1 MNFAQLEYF
10 LAVAQSKNFS
20 HAAENSY
27 VSQSSLSKQ
36 IKALEKELGVE
47 LFVRSSAGVSLTPA
61 GEMFLRF
68 AGKTHRDYE
77 TVLLSLGRY
86 SAGAHLRVRLGALPL
101 MGAYDLDSALAGFQI
116 DNMSTQIDLF
126 EREQA
131 NLLRRLEM
139 DQVDVA
145 IIRTDNLS
153 RDEYDWVT
161 LVRDEIV
168 IVCSNHHPL
177 ARAHR
182 IPLGELKDERFV
194 MLDPQSALYTIF
206 CEECRKEGFFPNIIF
221 MYARP
226 RPLVSAVK
234 RDIGISALPQGLT
247 HIKDEAALCCVP
259 LQRPLYTEIGLVFRK
274 DQRLTPWADK
284 FVKFFASAY
293 ETPVARSTEA
303 RSKNG
308 RELQSAGHPQRVRRP
323 SPSNESV
330 GDGRKHRN
338 SHEVGLPASDLR
350 K

>member
-1 MNFAQLEYF
+1 VEPGRFTAEREVAVNFAQLEYF

-20 HAAENSY
+20 HAAEDSY
-27 VSQSSLSKQ
+27 ISQSSLSKQ

-77 TVLLSLGRY
+77 NILLSLGRY

-101 MGAYDLDSALAGFQI
+101 MEAYDLDSVLADFQV

-126 EREQA
+126 EREQT

-139 DQVDVA
+139 DQVDMA

-161 LVRDEIV
+161 LVRDEVV

-182 IPLGELKDERFV
+182 IPLGELKDDRFV
-194 MLDPQSALYTIF
+194 MPDPQSALYTIF
-206 CEECRKEGFFPNIIF
+206 CEECHKEGFFPNVIF

-226 RPLVSAVK
+226 RPLLSAVK
-234 RDIGISALPQGLT
+234 RDIGISALPRGLT
-247 HIKDEAALCCVP
+247 HIKDEAGLCCVP
-259 LQRPLYTEIGLVFRK
+259 LQRPLYTEIGLVFSK

-284 FVKFFASAY
+284 LVKFFASAY
-293 ETPVARSTEA
+293 ETPVTRSTEA

-308 RELQSAGHPQRVRRP
+308 REPRAPGTH
-323 SPSNESV
+323 SV
-330 GDGRKHRN
+330 
-338 SHEVGLPASDLR
+338 
-350 K
+350 